1 MVEMPLSVLCSW
13 VTTSVPSPSSTEKGL
28 VAFDFNIDLNSH
40 IMLPYLKTVPF
51 PPNAKQQQQQNPE
64 EMGLEK
70 AVAVQTEITK
80 I

>member
-1 MVEMPLSVLCSW
+1 
-13 VTTSVPSPSSTEKGL
+13 
-28 VAFDFNIDLNSH
+28 
-40 IMLPYLKTVPF
+40 MLPYLKTVPF
-51 PPNAKQQQQQNPE
+51 PPNAKQQQQNPE